1 MGKDTE
7 TNEGNASEVQTL
19 EDLDSESIEVIKI
32 ADRKKDKSSDDQGE
46 ELRIWRCQGVSIG
59 LHIQKKKR

>member
-1 MGKDTE
+1 MKNVNKHQDH
-7 TNEGNASEVQTL
+7 AL
-19 EDLDSESIEVIKI
+19 ENQALDDLDAEADEVIKA
-32 ADRKKDKSSDDQGE
+32 ADRKKDKSSDDQRE